1 MRIMREKN
9 LLKLDREHYL
19 EIGKAKIVLLESV
32 KMLNY
37 LLENRVINHNRV
49 IQEFKEH
56 MEDVSKLL
64 NKILIEGN
72 EEFSIPCNN
81 IRENFNEISEEE
93 LEEFREESTHINNK
107 KISRKY
113 RKLLKDDLALLFD
126 SLRKIFLEDLAL
138 FYNTKIYPIE
148 ELEDIYKYI

>member
-1 MRIMREKN
+1 MREKN

>member
-1 MRIMREKN
+1 MREKN
-9 LLKLDREHYL
+9 LLKVDREHYL

>member
-1 MRIMREKN
+1 MREKN

-37 LLENRVINHNRV
+37 LLDNRVINHNRV

>member
-1 MRIMREKN
+1 
-9 LLKLDREHYL
+9 
-19 EIGKAKIVLLESV
+19 
-32 KMLNY
+32 
-37 LLENRVINHNRV
+37 
-49 IQEFKEH
+49 
-56 MEDVSKLL
+56 MEDISALL
-64 NKILIEGN
+64 NKVLIGEN
-72 EEFSIPCNN
+72 EEFSIHCNN

-126 SLRKIFLEDLAL
+126 KLRNVSLEDLAL
-138 FYNTKIYPIE
+138 AYNVKIYPLE

>member
-1 MRIMREKN
+1 MGKD
-9 LLKLDREHYL
+9 LLKLNRENYL
-19 EIGKAKIVLLESV
+19 EIGKARIVLLETIRL
-32 KMLNY
+32 LNY

-49 IQEFKEH
+49 VGDFKEH
-56 MEDVSKLL
+56 MEDISTLL
-64 NKILIEGN
+64 NKVLIGEN
-72 EEFSIPCNN
+72 EEFSIHCNN